1 MMPYQLSEDTIQL
14 SLKNVDLT
22 VDAFTKLSIGGWN
35 MLNTNIELQL
45 QQLDFALLI
54 QFDESTRKRSWVTY
68 LIKIGF

>member
-45 QQLDFALLI
+45 
-54 QFDESTRKRSWVTY
+54 
-68 LIKIGF
+68 